1 VSYTAKECSLM
12 DAQVIKKLWLNYLKL
27 KNSKM
32 VQQKCDYMMLNS
44 LTIEMALVISFV
56 IFLRES
62 IRFILKNILVV
73 LIYLISQLE
82 FTHQN
87 K

>member
-1 VSYTAKECSLM
+1 VNYTAKECSLM
-12 DAQVIKKLWLNYLKL
+12 DAPVIKKPWSSSLKL

-32 VQQKCDYMMLNS
+32 VPKKCDYMMLNF
-44 LTIEMALVISFV
+44 LTTEMALVIFFV
-56 IFLRES
+56 TFQRENIKS
-62 IRFILKNILVV
+62 ILKNIQVV

>member
-1 VSYTAKECSLM
+1 VNYTAKECSLM
-12 DAQVIKKLWLNYLKL
+12 DAPAIKRPWSNCLKL
-27 KNSKM
+27 RNLKM
-32 VQQKCDYMMLNS
+32 VPRKCDFMMLNS
-44 LTIEMALVISFV
+44 LTTEMVLVIFFV
-56 IFLRES
+56 TFQREN
-62 IRFILKNILVV
+62 IRSILKNIQVV